1 MASATVYFGI
11 TVTAVSETQAPENL
25 AQDFTQSCPV
35 ESRHTALR
43 GNTSDF
49 VQPSGRGGLSVPN
62 YTNLCEVGHMVYDPP
77 VPSRG
82 WGHNHCTSSTKTP
95 RHRLG
100 SLTKG
105 TDRFI
110 ECTTSMI
117 GIYIYVSFPRLL
129 TWLCLVSL
137 FSLLCPLFAFVA
149 QLRFHSQRGWS
160 GDRISE
166 SHGILLEI
174 TECLVYK
181 RLHSHNIA
189 SSCTSCTSFTKDA
202 YPKIPQFSNTLFLTG
217 KCKFVVAIDIAAF
230 YLTFHWV
237 PCTVAISFRLWR
249 VYRQTAK
256 AGIQV
261 GDSIILVRIT
271 CCLTSKEAD

>member
-1 MASATVYFGI
+1 MYNPQGEAVDLPPDIQTSAKW
-11 TVTAVSETQAPENL
+11 VTWIMMFQFQIVVGDIIIVLPPPKFHAAV
-25 AQDFTQSCPV
+25 
-35 ESRHTALR
+35 
-43 GNTSDF
+43 
-49 VQPSGRGGLSVPN
+49 
-62 YTNLCEVGHMVYDPP
+62 
-77 VPSRG
+77 
-82 WGHNHCTSSTKTP
+82 W
-95 RHRLG
+95 G
-100 SLTKG
+100 SLTMS

-117 GIYIYVSFPRLL
+117 GIFICVSFPRLL

-137 FSLLCPLFAFVA
+137 FSLLCPLFTFVA

-217 KCKFVVAIDIAAF
+217 KCRFVVAIDIAAF

-271 CCLTSKEAD
+271 CRLTSKEAD

>member
-1 MASATVYFGI
+1 
-11 TVTAVSETQAPENL
+11 
-25 AQDFTQSCPV
+25 
-35 ESRHTALR
+35 
-43 GNTSDF
+43 
-49 VQPSGRGGLSVPN
+49 
-62 YTNLCEVGHMVYDPP
+62 MVYDPP

-95 RHRLG
+95 RHRSG

-137 FSLLCPLFAFVA
+137 FSLLCPLFTFIT

-160 GDRISE
+160 GNRISE
-166 SHGILLEI
+166 SHRILLKI

-189 SSCTSCTSFTKDA
+189 SSCTSYKSFTKNA
-202 YPKIPQFSNTLFLTG
+202 HPKIPRFSNTLFLTG
-217 KCKFVVAIDIAAF
+217 ECKFVVAIDIAAP
-230 YLTFHWV
+230 LTFHWV

-249 VYRQTAK
+249 VHRRTAK
-256 AGIQV
+256 AGIQAE
-261 GDSIILVRIT
+261 DSIILVRIT
-271 CCLTSKEAD
+271 YCLTFKRS